1 LHQDLQH
8 VSIGVDCS
16 PKPVFSPSNLNH
28 GLVEVPFVD
37 RNCAVVTDFGR
48 NLRSELLA
56 PHSDAFIQ
64 NDYAPFSQQIL
75 DIAQAQGKP
84 MVRSNSMADD
94 GPREPEAFQATP

>member
-1 LHQDLQH
+1 M
-8 VSIGVDCS
+8 
-16 PKPVFSPSNLNH
+16 
-28 GLVEVPFVD
+28 
-37 RNCAVVTDFGR
+37 TDFGR

-64 NDYAPFSQQIL
+64 NDYDPFSQQIL